1 MSRFGYVSLNFEAN
15 KPIEDIEKHNPQK
28 LMVKA
33 HSVRFAMVGAHLLW
47 EKSTTVW
54 LVTDVDLV
62 WEKNTTGWF
71 ANKTNEQ
78 REW

>member
-33 HSVRFAMVGAHLLW
+33 HSVRFAMAGAHLL
-47 EKSTTVW
+47 
-54 LVTDVDLV
+54 
-62 WEKNTTGWF
+62 
-71 ANKTNEQ
+71 
-78 REW
+78 